1 MSLKRQTLEK
11 TTKFSLGQLRAC
23 QHIGLDVDH
32 NDVQAVLDRA
42 LGMGKADNRVSGGFY
57 NHVKPAILHHFK
69 DIIAKLGFCNQ
80 IFGSVHGGA
89 GLPGPAWI
97 KISDRTDSQAGGC
110 GHL

>member
-42 LGMGKADNRVSGGFY
+42 LGMGNADNRVSGGFY
-57 NHVKPAILHHFK
+57 NHVKPAVLQS
-69 DIIAKLGFCNQ
+69 DLRASPRWRRL
-80 IFGSVHGGA
+80 A
-89 GLPGPAWI
+89 GPRLDQDQR
-97 KISDRTDSQAGGC
+97 S
-110 GHL
+110 H

>member
-42 LGMGKADNRVSGGFY
+42 LGMGNADNRVSGGFY
-57 NHVKPAILHHFK
+57 NHVKPAVLHHFK
-69 DIIAKLGFCNQ
+69 GMIAKLSFLQ
-80 IFGSVHGGA
+80 SDLRASPRWRRLA
-89 GLPGPAWI
+89 GPRLDQDQR
-97 KISDRTDSQAGGC
+97 S
-110 GHL
+110 H